1 MIKNY
6 KLIGLF
12 LVILISSTLIACGD
26 NKSNANISNK
36 KIDKEIT
43 AKEVIKENNIDT
55 LDIVNKLCSNEIQN
69 RYFEEEG
76 NRLAVEYINNLFS
89 ELKLE
94 YVFETSYLHEF
105 ILENKGYKTD
115 GKMISEEVPLNN
127 IVGKISG
134 KNNKTAIIIT
144 AHIDSFGKGVLD
156 NASGVS
162 VTLKIADILKN
173 SLKDNLPNYDI
184 IFCITNAEMQGFI
197 GSEKF
202 VNDIKD
208 KYEKLYNANIDC
220 IGLKTGG
227 PLALKNISNINE
239 SEKLY
244 KSLKEKLK
252 ESNIEFSDVV
262 SSEKVN
268 KAIEV
273 NYGVSDYFSF
283 EKLGIPNIHISQS
296 NIAPLPEKQDDGVET
311 LDYENLN
318 KLSEGIASWISEI
331 KLD

>member
-12 LVILISSTLIACGD
+12 LVILINCTLIACGN
-26 NKSNANISNK
+26 NKYNVNISNK
-36 KIDKEIT
+36 KVDKEIT

-55 LDIVNKLCSNEIQN
+55 LDVVNKLCSNEIQN
-69 RYFEEEG
+69 RYFEEQG
-76 NRLAVEYINNLFS
+76 NKLAVEYINNLFS

-94 YVFETSYLHEF
+94 YVFGTSYLHEF
-105 ILENKGYKTD
+105 IFENKDCTTD

-184 IFCITNAEMQGFI
+184 IFCITNAEMQRFV
-197 GSEKF
+197 GSENF
-202 VNDIKD
+202 VNDIKE
-208 KYEKLYNANIDC
+208 KYENLYNVNIDC
-220 IGLKTGG
+220 VGLKTGG

-239 SEKLY
+239 SENLY
-244 KSLKEKLK
+244 ESLKSTLK
-252 ESNIEFSDVV
+252 ENNIEFTDTV
-262 SSEKVN
+262 STEKVEMTMKIN
-268 KAIEV
+268 D
-273 NYGVSDYFSF
+273 GVSDYVSF
-283 EKLGIPNIHISQS
+283 EKLGIPNIHIAQS

-318 KLSEGIASWISEI
+318 KLSAALESWISKI
-331 KLD
+331 KFD